1 MKEEIPYLVLFVGVS
16 THFVL
21 GLAGME
27 TSTFSFLIGGITA
40 GTMVA
45 FMAKHKIGKEREY
58 WSRLLDTVEQHTSRI
73 EEKVSR
79 FEGGEKVQ

>member
-45 FMAKHKIGKEREY
+45 FMAKHKLQERDDY
-58 WSRLLDTVEQHTSRI
+58 WSGRIAEVESILESI
-73 EEKVSR
+73 EER
-79 FEGGEKVQ
+79 LQ